1 MSGIMLPKA
10 VRSDAIQAS
19 PGKNANK
26 KKVLRV
32 TMSGGVLGHGMVG

>member
-26 KKVLRV
+26 KVLRV

>member
-1 MSGIMLPKA
+1 MSGIVLPKA

-26 KKVLRV
+26 GSCFV
-32 TMSGGVLGHGMVG
+32 